1 MKARLSS
8 VCFHFI
14 LHPPSFVSEPC
25 PTIQNSHDVL
35 STRTTYVHHLVLVGE
50 LLGKALSVFEII
62 EEVLDGDARAVEA
75 RSAAHPFG
83 VSPDEMFEFYF
94 FLWCNSRHDSSYLVA
109 DQEHYTTGFAYK
121 FKTATGY

>member
-1 MKARLSS
+1 MPRRSIASHLLEPLDIHRADVREPLALE
-8 VCFHFI
+8 V
-14 LHPPSFVSEPC
+14 SFETPADQLVVQPC

-50 LLGKALSVFEII
+50 LLGKAEII

-83 VSPDEMFEFYF
+83 VSP
-94 FLWCNSRHDSSYLVA
+94 
-109 DQEHYTTGFAYK
+109 
-121 FKTATGY
+121 